1 MEAFT
6 GLRSEG
12 GVLVVWKSSPET
24 KKPSVRKKN
33 NNNQHHKILLEV
45 LVKVPSLGVLL
56 GYELINTYTKCLPT
70 RPLNCYDGKAV

>member
-24 KKPSVRKKN
+24 KKTFSQEKE
-33 NNNQHHKILLEV
+33 QQQ
-45 LVKVPSLGVLL
+45 
-56 GYELINTYTKCLPT
+56 PT
-70 RPLNCYDGKAV
+70 SQNPPGGSCEGTIVGSFIGL